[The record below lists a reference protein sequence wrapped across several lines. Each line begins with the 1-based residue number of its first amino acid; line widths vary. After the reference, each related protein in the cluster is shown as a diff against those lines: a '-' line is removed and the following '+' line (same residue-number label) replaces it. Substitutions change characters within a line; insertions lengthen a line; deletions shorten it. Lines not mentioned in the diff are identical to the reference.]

1 MKPVTELPRT
11 PRIALS
17 TSAVYPESTSS
28 AFEWAGR
35 LGYDA
40 VEIMVGTDGL
50 STDVDAVE
58 RLRDHHQIPV
68 ASVHAPTLLLLPRV
82 WGTDPWEKLERSA
95 RAALQ
100 LDAPTVVVHPPFR
113 WQGSYARNFLA
124 GIRRLTETTGITFCL
139 ENMYP
144 WRTPR
149 GEFKAYLPE
158 WDPSELEYDHL
169 TLDLSH
175 ASTSRQDSLE
185 LAKAWGQRLKHVH
198 LTDGTGSFKDEH
210 LVPGRGDQN
219 AAQLLRHLGTSGY
232 AGDIILEINTRGAK
246 TRDERELDLFESLT
260 FTRTYFNQVVE
271 QGAGPAP
278 STGARG

>member
-1 MKPVTELPRT
+1 VIELPHT

-17 TSAVYPESTSS
+17 TVAVYPESTSA

-40 VEIMVGTDGL
+40 VEIMVGTDGV
-50 STDVDAVE
+50 STDVDAIE
-58 RLRDHHQIPV
+58 RLRDHHQIPI

-82 WGTDPWEKLERSA
+82 WGSDPWEKLERSA

-100 LDAPTVVVHPPFR
+100 LGAPTVVVHPPFR
-113 WQGSYARNFLA
+113 WQGAYARDFLA
-124 GIRRLTETTGITFCL
+124 GIRRLTDTTGITFCL

-149 GEFKAYLPE
+149 GEFKAYRPQ
-158 WDPSELEYDHL
+158 WDPSELDYDHL

-175 ASTSRQDSLE
+175 ASTARQDSVE
-185 LAKAWGQRLKHVH
+185 LAKAWGPRLKHVH
-198 LTDGTGSFKDEH
+198 LTDGTGSYKDEH
-210 LVPGRGDQN
+210 LVPGRGDQH
-219 AAQLLRHLGTSGY
+219 AADLLRHLGGSGY

-246 TRDERELDLFESLT
+246 SRDEREQDLFESLA
-260 FTRTYFNQVVE
+260 FTRTYFASVVE
-271 QGAGPAP
+271 QSTGPAA
-278 STGARG
+278 GGKG